1 MLLVTQNVGDGEGND
16 DVAWMSGVRAYAM
29 VIIIAGAN
37 HGRI

>member
-1 MLLVTQNVGDGEGND
+1 MRMATQDGDDGEGND
-16 DVAWMSGVRAYAM
+16 DVEWMRGVWAYAM